1 MSKTSK
7 TTQENKPPA
16 WAQPLF
22 STSATDAMNLYKSGS
37 GGNTYTGSTVAPLS
51 GTTMGGVN
59 QLANAG
65 QAWDTSG
72 TRPLYQG
79 LGASAVSNPATN
91 RLFNAANDAGGVGGQ
106 FSDIYGRAGAP
117 SSAQSNLSGYASGQY
132 LDPANNPYFSKALQN
147 QLDNTAST
155 VQSQFSG
162 MGRYGSGADTGELT
176 RQLGQLSTSAMSD
189 QFNREQQNQFAANQQ
204 IDAARQCRHF
214 GTQLRARRQGQLGSG
229 VGEQG
234 NMLANAGQLYSTGI
248 GQGLHRQPT
257 MWRNLDQRNFQNQL
271 TGAGATL
278 AGGRLARSA
287 GSEAAQRRSRQVV
300 LARQSG
306 LDEARHVAERGGRRG
321 RAVRNA
327 GCDLAAAC
335 RRRRHSRRARLAFRR
350 QIDARHDEKGGGS
363 TTMPRQPDE
372 LGTAWNALQ
381 GMTQPAT
388 AAGACRQATPRVAVP
403 RTCPPPAWGRAVHR
417 AGSPRCS

>member
-22 STSATDAMNLYKSGS
+22 STSATDAMNLYKSGT

-51 GTTMGGVN
+51 GTTMSGVN

-106 FSDIYGRAGAP
+106 FSDIYNRAGGP

-155 VQSQFSG
+155 VQSQFAG
-162 MGRYGSGADTGELT
+162 LGRYGSGADTGELT

-204 IDAARQCRHF
+204 IDAARQAGF
-214 GTQLRARRQGQLGSG
+214 GTQLGAAQGQLGSI
-229 VGEQG
+229 GEQG
-234 NMLANAGQLYSTGI
+234 NMLANAGQLYSQGI
-248 GQGLHRQPT
+248 GQGLTAADQ
-257 MWRNLDQRNFQNQL
+257 MGNLDQRNFQNQL

-278 AGGRLARSA
+278 QAGGLLDTQAQKQLADEVAKWYSLDNQDWTKLGMLQSA
-287 GSEAAQRRSRQVV
+287 
-300 LARQSG
+300 
-306 LDEARHVAERGGRRG
+306 
-321 RAVRNA
+321 
-327 GCDLAAAC
+327 
-335 RRRRHSRRARLAFRR
+335 
-350 QIDARHDEKGGGS
+350 
-363 TTMPRQPDE
+363 
-372 LGTAWNALQ
+372 
-381 GMTQPAT
+381 
-388 AAGACRQATPRVAVP
+388 AAGAAGPYGTQVATSRQPVGV
-403 RTCPPPAWGRAVHR
+403 GGILGGL
-417 AGSPRCS
+417 GSLFGGK